1 VRVRILL
8 IIRKSVQP
16 TSCNVPD
23 LGTIVPIMGTSSS
36 APSFNLAGAL
46 FSNVQQRLLALIFM
60 HPDKSFYTR
69 QIVKAL
75 HSGTGAV
82 GRELAKLEQ
91 SGLVSVERI
100 GNQKHYRA
108 NRDAPIFHE
117 LQSIV
122 RKTVGLHDPLKESLA
137 PFSDR
142 IRIAFVYGS
151 VAKGND
157 TARSD
162 IDLMVIG
169 DDLTYSDIFSALQ
182 DAEKTIARSVNPNI
196 LDTAMWKKKRL
207 DRDAFVTK
215 ISGEPKIFIVGLEED
230 LTGERQSRQPGQ
242 DRKPE
247 GRGVFRD

>member
-1 VRVRILL
+1 MGSNGPNTGPNPLA
-8 IIRKSVQP
+8 
-16 TSCNVPD
+16 
-23 LGTIVPIMGTSSS
+23 PIG
-36 APSFNLAGAL
+36 LASAL
-46 FSNVQQRLLALIFM
+46 FSSVQRRLLALIFM

-122 RKTVGLHDPLKESLA
+122 RKTVGLHDPLKVSLA
-137 PFSDR
+137 PFSNR
-142 IRIAFVYGS
+142 IKAAFVYGS
-151 VAKGND
+151 VARGTD

-169 DDLTYSDIFSALQ
+169 DDLTYSDIFPALQ
-182 DAEKTIARSVNPNI
+182 DAEKTLARPINPNI
-196 LDTAMWKKKRL
+196 IDTAGWKKRLL

-230 LTGERQSRQPGQ
+230 LTGERQSREPRWN
-242 DRKPE
+242 RKAE